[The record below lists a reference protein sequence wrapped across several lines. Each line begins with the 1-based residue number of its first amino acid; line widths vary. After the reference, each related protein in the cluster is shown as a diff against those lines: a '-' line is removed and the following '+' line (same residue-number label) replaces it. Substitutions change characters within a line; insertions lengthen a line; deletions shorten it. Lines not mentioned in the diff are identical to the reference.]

1 MADPEVSGNNA
12 EYQKLVRAMS
22 EIQDA
27 VEAYAAYKNVER
39 QLADAK
45 EMLKESEGG
54 AFSRGG
60 APLSGGFVLP
70 CSSPNM
76 AMGCSARSV
85 LLLLPMLCVRR
96 SLASKA
102 VHFLAAPL
110 LLQATW
116 RWLSWPGR
124 R

>member
-27 VEAYAAYKNVER
+27 VEAYAGYKDVER

-54 AFSRGG
+54 AFSQGVRPHLV
-60 APLSGGFVLP
+60 ALCLFITHTDYAAADDDSQQPMHF
-70 CSSPNM
+70 CM
-76 AMGCSARSV
+76 RAR
-85 LLLLPMLCVRR
+85 
-96 SLASKA
+96 
-102 VHFLAAPL
+102 F
-110 LLQATW
+110 
-116 RWLSWPGR
+116 
-124 R
+124 